1 MNKVG
6 DVFLAIE
13 SDKDRFEIG
22 AIGVIE
28 DYKNFDETSAVFF
41 MELTK
46 SLSTTQRFTED
57 TDDYNC
63 RSVELKYFVKIGE
76 L

>member
-1 MNKVG
+1 MNKIG
-6 DVFLAIE
+6 DIFIAIKR
-13 SDKDRFEIG
+13 DKDRFEIG

-28 DYKNFDETSAVFF
+28 YDKAFDSCSSACF

-46 SLSTTQRFTED
+46 SLSTTQNFYED

-63 RSVELKYFVKIGE
+63 RSVELRYFVKIGE